1 MNTNKSSGYIVFEI
15 ARNSVLTRNFS
26 HSWKQKWLGKNYH
39 KPSFIDSN
47 NIEFSNLGVVRP
59 SFRESQL
66 QRELNDIVTHA
77 NLEDLAVQH
86 EIFGNAVE
94 PSDSI
99 IICVAQP
106 YLDKL
111 GEAYDSYRDKQFEE
125 IKEIT
130 K

>member
-39 KPSFIDSN
+39 KTSFIDSN

-77 NLEDLAVQH
+77 NLEDLAVQD
-86 EIFGNAVE
+86 ENFGNAFE
-94 PSDSI
+94 PSDRI

-106 YLDKL
+106 YLDNL